1 MTRLLQRAWRRTIRA
16 TGYAGPAALLLLML
30 VGALAATAP
39 RLNREL
45 QRDYAEIEYRATT
58 LRTRAAETLREPAR
72 DDRLLGYIEAFPR
85 LDQMPAD
92 LGEIYASAERHN
104 VALIKG
110 EYQLKVDHESPFVSY
125 VATFPVRSEYGSV
138 KAFAS
143 DVLQSLP
150 HASLDELR
158 LSREGA
164 EAEALEA
171 VVRFTLTYQ
180 GR

>member
-1 MTRLLQRAWRRTIRA
+1 MTPLLLRAWRRTVRT
-16 TGYAGPAALLLLML
+16 TGYAGPAALLLLLLAGM
-30 VGALAATAP
+30 LAAAGP

-45 QRDYAEIEYRATT
+45 QRESAEIEYRTTT
-58 LRTRAAETLREPAR
+58 LRARAAETLAEPMR
-72 DDRLLGYIEAFPR
+72 DDRILGYVDAFPR
-85 LDQMPAD
+85 PDQMPSD
-92 LGEIYASAERHN
+92 LGEIYASAERHG
-104 VALIKG
+104 VTLVKG
-110 EYQLKVDHESPFVSY
+110 EYQLKTDRDSPFVSY

-143 DVLQSLP
+143 DVLQNLP

-158 LSREGA
+158 LSRDGA